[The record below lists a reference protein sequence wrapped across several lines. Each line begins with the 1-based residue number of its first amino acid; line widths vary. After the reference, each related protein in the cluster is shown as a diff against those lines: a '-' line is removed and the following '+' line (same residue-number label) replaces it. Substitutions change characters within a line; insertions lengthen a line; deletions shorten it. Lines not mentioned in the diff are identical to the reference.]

1 MKKSGVSLITVL
13 LFMLVATIAA
23 TATYK
28 WISSAGKSS
37 GDRMMLSEAHQASLA
52 GLENARSWITYHG
65 NDAGA
70 LIKQYFDNNKAPV
83 KMDGLLHE
91 LDNGRQDYSVW
102 LVGVDNSGPT
112 YKLKLISTGK
122 GRNGSRYS
130 EISILRV
137 DGLYRLQVPGQDDKV
152 NFEEAFYG
160 NLNTAGAIEAN
171 TAIIT
176 QTPATHNG
184 GGQALNEISV
194 SDYLILD
201 GDFYVNNVANIGALY
216 VTGDL
221 GYCKDLTTKGN
232 IYVGGTMY
240 APMPNGVT
248 IGGSAY
254 LQGGLNL
261 NSKSPL
267 AIANGGCSGAIGAN
281 VTIAGNV
288 TMNGPLIYLD
298 NNTGWSLSIG
308 GSLVANQGIDFPSA
322 YPAAGSNIKVTRN
335 VYVGPTSDGTGTIAK
350 ANASRTSFGTI
361 AGDNG
366 DKVYVV
372 GFTLETE
379 GGNNYAVSNDGN
391 IYTLVKGNWTIPS
404 TEEIATWNADPMT
417 QYGDKLVADPSPSC
431 TVKQP
436 IQFNEDILSSPFKHT
451 SSQKMGCHSDI
462 WTTQWVGNDWV
473 KKVNACYDIAKAA
486 EELYNNKWLILETEN
501 FNTGAGISEPL
512 DNNIIWIH
520 KAASG
525 YSLYSLPPTTAG
537 AEVIW
542 FLPNGN
548 PNGNCTNTSSANT
561 YNYFI
566 YSNADVGCIDMK
578 GQISG
583 SVFMANCSVIEKTG
597 NNPKLNVSMANSNII
612 NNAAADAI
620 ICNYSANSNSCAA
633 AGGGGGGG
641 AGGAALPGQPD
652 SYYIS
657 VAPQLRVEL
666 ESQYKNNEFD
676 EDALGAGDFSVVQ
689 PSILVIPRIIY
700 MTSDPRGRLSDYY
713 TVLNLNGAQEQKDAN
728 QVACNPP
735 VPVGNSLLYDAA
747 NGGDTL
753 AAGTYNCFY
762 TSSHAPPYNT
772 VPFWVKVDGKLG
784 MVPEVYFD
792 VPSQEVTKLQS
803 AQVRLV
809 VPEAS
814 RAQVS
819 VDVFVTSVP
828 ENWTITPVAATPRHV
843 GADGSGVYTATVPSK
858 GTATLFTVSVD
869 DNSATNT
876 SMMFQLIQP
885 CDGCLISNTA
895 STEEVYMSG
904 YIPVVRGDAKT
915 YCDMEEHQEA
925 CADQNITEKLDWPS
939 CDEIVKQ
946 GQNDEIKWIVPDC
959 LNRTTENENDKWSC
973 SMGFMQNN
981 YSIEFEAQSLGTDF
995 TDYCDILLPVGDD
1008 NKLPKP
1014 GTALKENQTETLY
1027 ASIVRR
1033 QKTLYVGVKGATSPT
1048 IKVQSNG
1055 LSAFDPVNNPSMTTV
1070 TCTAVSSDVYSNYYS
1085 CPVYVGDHIRL
1096 ELDKKGRSDFS
1107 YWKAIGDDFSRSQT
1121 IYPDEEVF
1129 TLPVIH
1135 GNNTVI
1141 AYFGEVDDHCFYED
1155 FKEFTE
1161 SGTTAYMCANNDQ
1174 VHCFSTCTGGTCYSS
1189 VSSLKA
1195 DWRLMY
1201 PKYGSLDVS
1210 TYQEVQYKR
1219 NRSGSGT
1226 LTHTGAGPG
1235 TTVDDNFFALHRV
1248 QAGMDGTLS
1257 ATFTTSDFGENLA
1270 NEKSDTYPDVHFL
1283 NSGFVL
1289 RSNDEAD
1296 KYLAL
1301 NIFANAKPFSHRGYD
1316 FAGKEMVVQACEVMD
1331 GQVLTTSANCT
1342 YGSFALTDEQF
1353 TELYS
1358 RCGKA
1363 YGIGYTEAKCFNTN
1377 TKFMM
1382 SATLDGDSLEV
1393 NLSYNSDNSQVTLT
1407 SSQGGSAVEIDL
1419 GQLPSA
1425 GLYGSNYVENQRV
1438 GFKVASEHFRVYDI
1452 TWKSDTYTKDN
1463 DCWDYPHVMCSFQA
1477 NYLGGVVPKDSNVT
1491 PWVSMSSWFDNNCT
1505 IEYHYNGCDMD
1516 GSKWQYYGRPK
1527 ECYGEKYGATGNGY
1541 FQIYD
1546 GVEGDG
1552 NSVWYSLG
1560 GINVYKNNLTKLA
1573 DGKKYN
1579 FNSSGQHGVFY
1590 DDKLVGYETQTADGY
1605 FNSAYVIVNCP
1616 TNYPMQYRTDNCN
1629 SFWVGDL
1636 RQCTEDLILFSGTQ
1650 SCSASDVC
1658 SPALTSSLVNLRDA
1672 DLRVS
1677 YTGMTQGSSFKVW
1690 AVDTN
1695 TTRSSVIDVPY
1706 SRETGTAL
1714 ISMDQLS
1721 DADAFDPETITDIYI
1736 QSSDYVSIT
1745 AIESVCPY
1753 TTGIANCRAEYDGAK
1768 WLLHSTIK
1776 NAGNAKGCK
1785 VERANSLG
1793 SGLNV
1798 PWEGDCPNNGE
1809 FTVSEAN
1816 LYESIN
1822 QSGSAMDYQ
1831 FKITITNVNDE
1842 EWECETDTIT
1852 VSPLEIDCELTA
1864 ESVVQGAGVPDFKY
1878 SIRNCPASGCPITIF
1893 FGSDSTTGTYT
1904 RNGGQD
1910 AFNAS
1915 SLISGINT
1923 SPALAAGSGYTYAIH
1938 SLGGQSCSRS
1948 FTVEAKRDASAS
1960 NCRVEGTTFKADIDA
1975 PNFGTANATLHMTD
1989 MMGNVIGSSQTI
2001 TTTTTEFSQSIAD
2014 LIGNPGTYVFVLSLD
2029 GENAACTATHI
2040 VDGELAAVCPAPLTD
2055 QVSGDPIIPGV
2066 VANGCNAGCHW
2077 WIKEGSTT
2085 IASGNAYTSGLT
2097 YTHSNVE
2104 GQTKTYTFEIKH
2116 DVSNETESC
2125 TFDVTYRKALKL
2137 TCPANMT
2144 GKDPGDEISIPAA
2157 NVEGC
2162 EAEGSCT
2169 WAITGGTT
2177 ANGTYSGAINF
2188 THAAAIGA
2196 RQYTY
2201 NVNITRGSESKNC
2214 SFNVDYNPTGSDLTL
2229 QCPANITGQDPSEQ
2243 VTINPTRTGCENND
2257 CTWSLSGATN
2267 ISGSS
2272 PIGNTGSLQF
2282 THSNVEG
2289 QQNYV
2294 LTLSREGTYSKTCNF
2309 SVTYKSLGLTCPA
2322 NVTDQ
2327 DPSEDIPATPTV
2339 SGCDGHCVLRI
2350 SGNGVNTTVSSTYDD
2365 ESVTFSHSSG
2375 TGTKTYTMTLS
2386 RSGYV
2391 SKSCTFNVSY
2401 IASGASLSASCGVTS
2416 HNWELENR
2424 STYYTSENLY
2434 FLAKNN
2440 NSVADAY
2447 NVTLYKDGV
2456 SQGNISLPNY
2466 SGWSVNSIGTLGVG
2480 TYTYHM
2486 TYGGKNVCSHTI
2498 TVAPTVGCSVD
2509 KSTIGIGEFFTFST
2523 TYPGSCYNASL
2534 TATGGSGPGIPSINC
2549 QAQSSYTITP
2559 TALGTYT
2566 YTYSVTNGSLGTG
2579 SCSQSVTVERVP
2591 PTFSCETG
2599 KTATVSTSV
2608 TLTPQGLTGCE
2619 DGCSYTI
2626 AGTSVTGSGYT
2637 GGALPSFTGPS
2648 STGTVS
2654 YTVSLTNSANTTSH
2668 DCSVTWTAVSSS
2680 SSAPASSS
2688 SAGGCHCT
2696 DYCTEGC
2703 GSIITASGTYNSDT
2717 KRCLF
2722 FTSASKLNINSGSV
2736 INGKT
2741 FSTNPQCY
2749 SESDCGNWL
2758 TNTLGASKVD
2768 GGYYMYIP
2776 NWVYSD
2782 VTISGSNPCSGGGG
2796 GASSSSAA
2804 PASSSSGSGGG
2815 DYVNVDLSGSVARDF
2830 NVGTSYKITKCG
2842 TDTKNL
2848 KCDANG
2854 GGKELY
2860 VNGSKVWTSFDWQN
2874 LTGNYQS
2881 AGDRCVVGNIITVKN
2896 GMIRCVNGW

>member
-102 LVGVDNSGPT
+102 LVGVDNSGST

-137 DGLYRLQVPGQDDKV
+137 DGLYRLQVPGENSNVDF
-152 NFEEAFYG
+152 NEAFYG
-160 NLNTAGAIEAN
+160 NLSTAGTINAN

-184 GGQALNEISV
+184 GGQALNEINV

-201 GDFYVNNVANIGALY
+201 GDFYVNNEANIGDLY

-221 GYCKDLTTKGN
+221 GYCKDLKTTGN

-322 YPAAGSNIKVTRN
+322 YPAAGSNISVTRN

-350 ANASRTSFGTI
+350 ANASRTSFGTTD
-361 AGDNG
+361 A

-372 GFTLETE
+372 GFTPETE
-379 GGNNYAVSNDGN
+379 DGNNYAVSNDGN

-404 TEEIATWNADPMT
+404 NEEIATWNADQMT
-417 QYGDKLVADPSPSC
+417 DYGDRLVADPSPNC

-436 IQFNEDILSSPFKHT
+436 IQFNEDLLSSPFKHDKNHT
-451 SSQKMGCHSDI
+451 GGCDAAI
-462 WTTQWVGNDWV
+462 WTEGQWIGGEWV
-473 KKVNACYDIAKAA
+473 KKVNDCYGIARAA
-486 EELYNNKWLILETEN
+486 EELYNGTWLILETSRLN
-501 FNTGAGISEPL
+501 SGPSFDRQL
-512 DNNIIWIH
+512 DNHIIWIH
-520 KAASG
+520 TAASNDN
-525 YSLYSLPPTTAG
+525 LYGLPPTTAT
-537 AEVIW
+537 AEVMMYLPAG
-542 FLPNGN
+542 LPNG
-548 PNGNCTNTSSANT
+548 GICTGTSSGNT
-561 YNYFI
+561 YNYFVF
-566 YSNADVGCIDMK
+566 SEADIGCFQMD
-578 GQISG
+578 GQITG
-583 SVFMANCSVIEKTG
+583 SVFMAQCSQVNVG
-597 NNPKLNVSMANSNII
+597 GAAHNPPLNVTTNGSNII
-612 NNAAADAI
+612 QDAATDAI
-620 ICNYSANSNSCAA
+620 ICNYSANNNSCAA

-689 PSILVIPRIIY
+689 PSILVMPRIIY

-713 TVLNLNGAQEQKDAN
+713 SVLNLNGAQEQKDAN

-735 VPVGNSLLYDAA
+735 IPVGNSLLYDAA
-747 NGGDTL
+747 NDGDTL

-784 MVPEVYFD
+784 MVPEVSFA
-792 VPSQEVTKLQS
+792 VPSQEVTKLQP

-843 GADGSGVYTATVPSK
+843 GADGSGVYTATVPSN
-858 GTATLFTVSVD
+858 GMSTLFTVSVD

-885 CDGCLISNTA
+885 CDGCLISNAA

-915 YCDMEEHQEA
+915 YCDMEEHQDA

-939 CDEIVKQ
+939 CDEII
-946 GQNDEIKWIVPDC
+946 GETKWIVPDC
-959 LNRTTENENDKWSC
+959 MNRSTVVENNKWSC

-995 TDYCDILLPVGDD
+995 CDILLPVGDD

-1014 GTALKENQTETLY
+1014 GTALTENKTETLY

-1048 IKVQSNG
+1048 ITVQSNG

-1096 ELDKKGRSDFS
+1096 VLDKKGRSDFS
-1107 YWKAIGDDFSRSQT
+1107 YWKAMGDDFSRSQT

-1289 RSNDEAD
+1289 RSSDEAD

-1342 YGSFALTDEQF
+1342 YGTFALTDEQF
-1353 TELYS
+1353 TELYNG
-1358 RCGKA
+1358 CGKA
-1363 YGIGYTEAKCFNTN
+1363 YGIGYAEAKCFNTN
-1377 TKFMM
+1377 KKFMM
-1382 SATLDGDSLEV
+1382 SATLDGPSLEV
-1393 NLSYNSDNSQVTLT
+1393 SLSYNSDNSQVTLT

-1658 SPALTSSLVNLRDA
+1658 APALTSSLVNLRDA

-1677 YTGMTQGSSFKVW
+1677 YTGMSQGSSFKVW
-1690 AVDTN
+1690 AVDQN
-1695 TTRSSVIDVPY
+1695 TTRSAVIDVPY

-1878 SIRNCPASGCPITIF
+1878 SIQNCPASGCPITIF

-2040 VDGELAAVCPAPLTD
+2040 VDGELKAVCPAPLTD
-2055 QVSGDPIIPGV
+2055 QVSGNPIIPGV
-2066 VANGCNAGCHW
+2066 VAQGCNAGCHW

-2116 DVSNETESC
+2116 DVSNEADDC
-2125 TFDVTYRKALKL
+2125 TFDVTYRKALNVA
-2137 TCPANMT
+2137 CPGAMT
-2144 GKDPGDEISIPAA
+2144 GKTAGDPISIPAA
-2157 NVEGC
+2157 SIEGC
-2162 EAEGSCT
+2162 EAANSCT
-2169 WAITGGTT
+2169 WSVTDGVIKAETNYGG
-2177 ANGTYSGAINF
+2177 SGISF
-2188 THAAAIGA
+2188 THDNAIGA
-2196 RQYTY
+2196 RTY
-2201 NVNITRGSESKNC
+2201 NYHVTVKRDTETKICDISVGYAPTATLTLTDCSNLTNQTPSQNVSISPTITGCGSACTWTISGAASANGQDISDI
-2214 SFNVDYNPTGSDLTL
+2214 SFNPGSGTD
-2229 QCPANITGQDPSEQ
+2229 GQ
-2243 VTINPTRTGCENND
+2243 TKAYT
-2257 CTWSLSGATN
+2257 
-2267 ISGSS
+2267 
-2272 PIGNTGSLQF
+2272 
-2282 THSNVEG
+2282 
-2289 QQNYV
+2289 
-2294 LTLSREGTYSKTCNF
+2294 LTLSREGAVDVSCPFT
-2309 SVTYKSLGLTCPA
+2309 VTYKELGLTCPTPI
-2322 NVTDQ
+2322 TDQ
-2327 DPSEDIPATPTV
+2327 DPSTDITVPLTAT
-2339 SGCDGHCVLRI
+2339 GCESNCSLNI
-2350 SGNGVNTTVSSTYDD
+2350 SGNGVNKT
-2365 ESVTFSHSSG
+2365 ESPYNTGNVTFSQANG
-2375 TGTKTYTMTLS
+2375 RGTKNYTITLS
-2386 RSGYV
+2386 RPGYRQVICPLSV
-2391 SKSCTFNVSY
+2391 SF
-2401 IASGASLSASCGVTS
+2401 IASGSSDISATCAWINGPTYITQSGPYFKANS
-2416 HNWELENR
+2416 FSGYSQNNIKIYLYDENGDEVGKD
-2424 STYYTSENLY
+2424 ENFY
-2434 FLAKNN
+2434 
-2440 NSVADAY
+2440 
-2447 NVTLYKDGV
+2447 
-2456 SQGNISLPNY
+2456 
-2466 SGWSVNSIGTLGVG
+2466 
-2480 TYTYHM
+2480 
-2486 TYGGKNVCSHTI
+2486 
-2498 TVAPTVGCSVD
+2498 APS
-2509 KSTIGIGEFFTFST
+2509 GEFTRYT
-2523 TYPGSCYNASL
+2523 GNDPKIIYNA
-2534 TATGGSGPGIPSINC
+2534 A
-2549 QAQSSYTITP
+2549 
-2559 TALGTYT
+2559 GTYT
-2566 YTYSVTNGSLGTG
+2566 YTLKDVDGYSICTADLEVKNPTANCSVTPSTVIQNNAVEFKVDGNGGWSPNNMNYVDLKLYLNNNTLIKSWDGNTWGGNTITHSYTPPTTPG
-2579 SCSQSVTVERVP
+2579 SYKFTLKGFNNVTLCEKTVTVTKPRPICSVNDKSVQAGSGS
-2591 PTFSCETG
+2591 FSINP
-2599 KTATVSTSV
+2599 STS
-2608 TLTPQGLTGCE
+2608 GCSG
-2619 DGCSYTI
+2619 GCSYTI
-2626 AGTSVTGSGYT
+2626 TQGGS
-2637 GGALPSFTGPS
+2637 
-2648 STGTVS
+2648 
-2654 YTVSLTNSANTTSH
+2654 
-2668 DCSVTWTAVSSS
+2668 
-2680 SSAPASSS
+2680 
-2688 SAGGCHCT
+2688 
-2696 DYCTEGC
+2696 TE
-2703 GSIITASGTYNSDT
+2703 A
-2717 KRCLF
+2717 
-2722 FTSASKLNINSGSV
+2722 
-2736 INGKT
+2736 
-2741 FSTNPQCY
+2741 
-2749 SESDCGNWL
+2749 
-2758 TNTLGASKVD
+2758 
-2768 GGYYMYIP
+2768 
-2776 NWVYSD
+2776 
-2782 VTISGSNPCSGGGG
+2782 SGSNYYDNDAISGLTAATTASSTPVHYILTLTDQSDPELTGNCGFDITYTSGGGG
-2796 GASSSSAA
+2796 SVTNEGSINCQFSRMTLNLGESFTITPNYGGSCWNGTLKLGGNSVNNNQCINGTSIVTPESAGTLTYTYAVTNGSAGNASCSANVTVNDVVVT
-2804 PASSSSGSGGG
+2804 GS
-2815 DYVNVDLSGSVARDF
+2815 VDLAKGQSNVSVPCRKQIHLTGQCNDNSWGPFNLTIQCTGSF
-2830 NVGTSYKITKCG
+2830 NKTVGTSSGDMNNSVTYNAGNAYTG
-2842 TDTKNL
+2842 MDV
-2848 KCDANG
+2848 
-2854 GGKELY
+2854 Y
-2860 VNGSKVWTSFDWQN
+2860 VSTECLPGRTMTCQAYCNW
-2874 LTGNYQS
+2874 
-2881 AGDRCVVGNIITVKN
+2881 
-2896 GMIRCVNGW
+2896 

>member
-1 MKKSGVSLITVL
+1 MKKAGVSLITVL

-83 KMDGLLHE
+83 RMDGLLHE

-102 LVGVDNSGPT
+102 LVGVDNSGST

-137 DGLYRLQVPGQDDKV
+137 DGLYRLQVPGENAQVDF
-152 NFEEAFYG
+152 NEAFYG
-160 NLNTAGAIEAN
+160 NLSTAGTINAN

-184 GGQALNEISV
+184 GGQALNEINV

-201 GDFYVNNVANIGALY
+201 GDFYVNNEANIGDLY

-221 GYCKDLTTKGN
+221 GYCKDLTTTGN

-267 AIANGGCSGAIGAN
+267 AIANGGCSGSIGAN

-308 GSLVANQGIDFPSA
+308 GSLVANQGIDFPSS
-322 YPAAGSNIKVTRN
+322 YPAAGSNISVTRN

-350 ANASRTSFGTI
+350 TNASRTSFGTTD
-361 AGDNG
+361 A

-372 GFTLETE
+372 GFTPETE

-404 TEEIATWNADPMT
+404 NEEIATWNADQMT
-417 QYGDKLVADPSPSC
+417 DYGDRLVADPSPNC

-436 IQFNEDILSSPFKHT
+436 IQFNEDLLSSPFKHDKNHT
-451 SSQKMGCHSDI
+451 GGCDAAI
-462 WTTQWVGNDWV
+462 WTEGQWIGGEWV
-473 KKVNACYDIAKAA
+473 KKVNNCYEIARAA
-486 EELYNNKWLILETEN
+486 EELYNGTWLILETSRLN
-501 FNTGAGISEPL
+501 SGPSFDRQL
-512 DNNIIWIH
+512 DNHIIWIH
-520 KAASG
+520 TATS
-525 YSLYSLPPTTAG
+525 SDQLYGLPPTTAT
-537 AEVIW
+537 AEVMMYLPAG
-542 FLPNGN
+542 LPNG
-548 PNGNCTNTSSANT
+548 GICTGTSSGNT
-561 YNYFI
+561 YNYFVF
-566 YSNADVGCIDMK
+566 SEADIGCFQMN
-578 GQISG
+578 GQITG
-583 SVFMANCSVIEKTG
+583 SVFMAQCSQVNVG
-597 NNPKLNVSMANSNII
+597 GAAHNPPLNVTTNGSNII
-612 NNAAADAI
+612 QDAATDAI
-620 ICNYSANSNSCAA
+620 ICNYSANNNSCAA

-700 MTSDPRGRLSDYY
+700 MTTDPRGRLSDYY

-747 NGGDTL
+747 NGGDML
-753 AAGTYNCFY
+753 VAGTYNCFY
-762 TSSHAPPYNT
+762 TSNHAPPYNR
-772 VPFWVKVDGKLG
+772 VPFWVKVDGELG

-828 ENWTITPVAATPRHV
+828 ENWVITPVAATPRHV
-843 GADGSGVYTATVPSK
+843 GADGSGVYTATVPSN

-885 CDGCLISNTA
+885 CDGCLISNMA

-939 CDEIVKQ
+939 CDEII
-946 GQNDEIKWIVPDC
+946 GETKWIVPDC
-959 LNRTTENENDKWSC
+959 MNRSTVVENNRWSC

-995 TDYCDILLPVGDD
+995 CDILLPVGDD

-1014 GTALKENQTETLY
+1014 GTALTENQTEILY

-1096 ELDKKGRSDFS
+1096 VLDKKGRSDFS

-1161 SGTTAYMCANNDQ
+1161 SSTTAYMCVNNDQ

-1289 RSNDEAD
+1289 RSSDEAD

-1342 YGSFALTDEQF
+1342 YGTFALTDEQF
-1353 TELYS
+1353 TELYNG
-1358 RCGKA
+1358 CGKA
-1363 YGIGYTEAKCFNTN
+1363 YGIGYAEAKCFNTN
-1377 TKFMM
+1377 KKFMM
-1382 SATLDGDSLEV
+1382 SATLDGPSLEV
-1393 NLSYNSDNSQVTLT
+1393 SLSYNSDNSQVTLN
-1407 SSQGGSAVEIDL
+1407 SLQGGSAVEIDL
-1419 GQLPSA
+1419 GQLPSG

-1477 NYLGGVVPKDSNVT
+1477 NYLGGVVPKDSNVV

-1516 GSKWQYYGRPK
+1516 GSRWQYYGRPK

-1546 GVEGDG
+1546 GVEGDD

-1590 DDKLVGYETQTADGY
+1590 DDQLVGYETQTADGY

-1658 SPALTSSLVNLRDA
+1658 APALTSSLMNLRDA

-1690 AVDTN
+1690 AVDQN

-1816 LYESIN
+1816 LYESVN

-1915 SLISGINT
+1915 SLIPGINT
-1923 SPALAAGSGYTYAIH
+1923 SPALAAGGGYTYAIH

-1948 FTVEAKRDASAS
+1948 FTVEAKKDASAS

-2001 TTTTTEFSQSIAD
+2001 TTSTTEFSQSVAD

-2040 VDGELAAVCPAPLTD
+2040 VDGELKAVCPAPLTD
-2055 QVSGDPIIPGV
+2055 QVSGNPIIPGV
-2066 VANGCNAGCHW
+2066 VAQGCNAGCHW

-2116 DVSNETESC
+2116 DVSNETDNC

-2177 ANGTYSGAINF
+2177 ASGTYSGAINF

-2322 NVTDQ
+2322 NVVDQ
-2327 DPSEDIPATPTV
+2327 DPSDPIAVTPVV
-2339 SGCDGHCVLRI
+2339 SGCENNCTLAI
-2350 SGNGVNTTVSSTYDD
+2350 TGNGVNSSTSSYDD
-2365 ESVTFSHSSG
+2365 GEVSFNHASG
-2375 TGTKTYTMTLS
+2375 SGTKTYTMTLS

-2688 SAGGCHCT
+2688 SAGGGCHCT
-2696 DYCTEGC
+2696 CPSGC
-2703 GSIITASGTYNSDT
+2703 DNLNTSGGN
-2717 KRCLF
+2717 
-2722 FTSASKLNINSGSV
+2722 SASTGVCYFATAFDIGAW
-2736 INGKT
+2736 NGTNVNVNGNT
-2741 FSTNPQCY
+2741 FSNTQKTQNNY
-2749 SESDCGNWL
+2749 SSI
-2758 TNTLGASKVD
+2758 D
-2768 GGYYMYIP
+2768 GGYYIQFTSSYYPSVSMTGGTP
-2776 NWVYSD
+2776 VCGGGGG
-2782 VTISGSNPCSGGGG
+2782 GSSSSAAVSSSSGGGG
-2796 GASSSSAA
+2796 G
-2804 PASSSSGSGGG
+2804 GG
-2815 DYVNVDLSGSVARDF
+2815 DYDNATVGTQYNGPKKIQYTSGSACQISASTSGWTGWMSEGSAY
-2830 NVGTSYKITKCG
+2830 NNWGTGALVSLSPTIKIDVPSGQWFK
-2842 TDTKNL
+2842 
-2848 KCDANG
+2848 
-2854 GGKELY
+2854 
-2860 VNGSKVWTSFDWQN
+2860 FDNCW
-2874 LTGNYQS
+2874 
-2881 AGDRCVVGNIITVKN
+2881 
-2896 GMIRCVNGW
+2896 